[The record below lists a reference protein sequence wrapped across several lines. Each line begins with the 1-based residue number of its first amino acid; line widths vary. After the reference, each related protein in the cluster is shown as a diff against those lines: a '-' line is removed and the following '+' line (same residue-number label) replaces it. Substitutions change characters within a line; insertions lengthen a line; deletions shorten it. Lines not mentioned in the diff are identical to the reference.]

1 MDAQMRILVIEDER
15 TLAGFI
21 EQALRAEDR
30 CCQTREADQRVDRLR
45 ATLLAPARAANDVRC
60 LADESIGRA
69 AAPTARR
76 ARAVAHAD
84 PQNERPDGVLRN
96 GSAR

>member
-15 TLAGFI
+15 TLASFI

-69 AAPTARR
+69 HGA
-76 ARAVAHAD
+76 ARACGRSRRSAKRASGR
-84 PQNERPDGVLRN
+84 RP
-96 GSAR
+96 A